1 MSGSHNELLEQE
13 DSGDIRC
20 MIGGITVARKKIKKS
35 VGYHI
40 FGVANVLFFI
50 LVAVI
55 MIVPF
60 LNVICLS
67 LEPEHIALD
76 PSNLHLIPQQ
86 PTFEAYIAVFKNQT
100 IIRSFFN
107 SVYITVISSSIAVFI
122 SAMFGYALTYRNIV
136 GYRFFSFLLLFS
148 MMFSGGIIP
157 SYMLMK
163 DLHLI
168 DSLWSLIL
176 SGLLSAYNVILMK
189 TYFLSIPVSLSES
202 AMLDGASEM
211 QVFFKI
217 ILPLSTPIIATVTLF
232 YAVGTWN
239 EFFNGIM
246 YINSAEKKPLQV
258 ILREILL
265 LATADST
272 ATNSETS
279 LQLGTNVQMAVA
291 IISMLPIMCVYP
303 FLQKHFTKGIM
314 LGAVKG

>member
-1 MSGSHNELLEQE
+1 
-13 DSGDIRC
+13 
-20 MIGGITVARKKIKKS
+20 
-35 VGYHI
+35 
-40 FGVANVLFFI
+40 
-50 LVAVI
+50 
-55 MIVPF
+55 
-60 LNVICLS
+60 
-67 LEPEHIALD
+67 
-76 PSNLHLIPQQ
+76 
-86 PTFEAYIAVFKNQT
+86 
-100 IIRSFFN
+100 
-107 SVYITVISSSIAVFI
+107 
-122 SAMFGYALTYRNIV
+122 
-136 GYRFFSFLLLFS
+136 
-148 MMFSGGIIP
+148 
-157 SYMLMK
+157 
-163 DLHLI
+163 
-168 DSLWSLIL
+168 
-176 SGLLSAYNVILMK
+176 MK